1 MFFFFSSRRRHT
13 RCSRDWSSDVCSSD
27 LLSASLGERITRT
40 GTLHPFFAPVAV
52 FQTRD
57 GYVYVAVGNDAQWAA
72 LAKLRAFAGLDRPE
86 WAANAGRIADVGRL
100 HRELGERVARLPTAE
115 AQVLLREAGVPISR
129 VNTLADVVADPLVAP
144 RLVHVPEPPTGLPVA
159 LPAPPG
165 RGPPAPTFPPR
176 PGEHNDNIYRRTLRG
191 PPEARPCPP
200 ARRR

>member
-115 AQVLLREAGVPISR
+115 AQALLREAGDRKSTRLNSSHGYISYA
-129 VNTLADVVADPLVAP
+129 VFCLKKKKTSKQW
-144 RLVHVPEPPTGLPVA
+144 T
-159 LPAPPG
+159 
-165 RGPPAPTFPPR
+165 
-176 PGEHNDNIYRRTLRG
+176 RTTWSASRN
-191 PPEARPCPP
+191 PSSP
-200 ARRR
+200 